1 MKAVTDELY
10 DLILELQ
17 SFNSLQSFAL
27 AGGTNLALRY
37 NHRISFDIDM
47 FSDKLIGE
55 EGMKLIRDELKQF
68 YKNDFK
74 FAEIINVESGGQFC
88 FLRMLIIKNGANIK
102 VELIQNVQHL
112 DPLEIHNKIKLFSE
126 KDIGLFKLLSAS
138 NRKAK
143 KDIYDLDFI
152 TEEIHL
158 SELLNFL
165 EIKSKKFN
173 DSSCKN
179 LFDLDDELS
188 PLNDLALL
196 LEFDNIEYTSLPR
209 RPSHS
214 TDRIDIMDQS
224 KPWVLARSSWKRKVL
239 QVMRER
245 GFALPPVKP
254 IN

>member
-1 MKAVTDELY
+1 MKAVTDELN

-17 SFNSLQSFAL
+17 SFNVLQSFAL

-37 NHRISFDIDM
+37 NHRISLDIDM
-47 FSDKLIGE
+47 FSNKLIGE

-74 FAEIINVESGGQFC
+74 FGEIINVESGEQFC
-88 FLRMLIIKNGANIK
+88 FLRMLINKNGANIK

-112 DPLEIHNKIKLFSE
+112 DPFEIHNKIKLFSK

-152 TEEIHL
+152 TEEIDL
-158 SELLNFL
+158 SGLLHYL
-165 EIKSKKFN
+165 KIKSEKFN
-173 DSSCKN
+173 ELSYKN
-179 LFDLDDELS
+179 LFDLDAELS
-188 PLNDLALL
+188 PIDDLALL

-239 QVMRER
+239 HVMRER
-245 GFALPPVKP
+245 GFALPPIKP

>member
-1 MKAVTDELY
+1 M
-10 DLILELQ
+10 
-17 SFNSLQSFAL
+17 
-27 AGGTNLALRY
+27 
-37 NHRISFDIDM
+37 
-47 FSDKLIGE
+47 
-55 EGMKLIRDELKQF
+55 
-68 YKNDFK
+68 
-74 FAEIINVESGGQFC
+74 
-88 FLRMLIIKNGANIK
+88 
-102 VELIQNVQHL
+102 
-112 DPLEIHNKIKLFSE
+112 EIHNKIKLFSE